1 MSSSVYYLPAGQ
13 ALTLPNAPKRVL
25 HVLSGRVWV
34 TASGDLND
42 YFVQGGESLQIN
54 AHLTV
59 IEAICP
65 NAVTYAIERI

>member
-13 ALTLPNAPKRVL
+13 ALTLPNSPKRVL

-42 YFVQGGESLQIN
+42 YFVQGGESLKIN
-54 AHLTV
+54 AHSAV
-59 IEAICP
+59 IEAIYP
-65 NAVTYAIERI
+65 NAATYAIERL